1 MELGKFYLVRFRVSG
16 TAVYH
21 ERFVAGLSSDG
32 RDAAIVTPDRD
43 HYVEPCAVSPASV
56 AVVHILDGQGGT
68 VAGVPEARC
77 YRFVELFEEHEYV
90 GFFASGASLLG
101 VPLPLPP
108 YRVEF
113 SGNNVAGRVAG
124 WWQFG
129 PPRPPEHVVARPPPA
144 VQSLLPSRGSG
155 AVDSGLAGLASAL
168 GAVEDGV
175 GGGAPLAGGGGD
187 AAPWR
192 GPSPRLPPA
201 VAPPDLR
208 VLAPPTSGGNDVGRD
223 FRDAL
228 ALLTE
233 DVMPAWGVMGAA
245 DDALVSSSHG

>member
-1 MELGKFYLVRFRVSG
+1 M
-16 TAVYH
+16 
-21 ERFVAGLSSDG
+21 
-32 RDAAIVTPDRD
+32 
-43 HYVEPCAVSPASV
+43 SPASV

-175 GGGAPLAGGGGD
+175 GGGRRWPE
-187 AAPWR
+187 
-192 GPSPRLPPA
+192 
-201 VAPPDLR
+201 VA
-208 VLAPPTSGGNDVGRD
+208 
-223 FRDAL
+223 
-228 ALLTE
+228 
-233 DVMPAWGVMGAA
+233 VMPHLGVGPLLVCPLQLRLLIFEFWPRRLLAEMTLDGTFATLLLFSLRTSCPLGA
-245 DDALVSSSHG
+245 LGGRGRRFGVFVTWVSMEERQLGGTIVVPPIID